1 MNRLWNFLTS
11 SPIRKGASLLS
22 ILTLASYV
30 TGLARDMLLARL
42 LGAGPVLDIYN
53 AAFAVPDVL
62 LNIFIAGALSA
73 AFIPVFSE
81 LLARKQTEEANQLAS
96 AMLTWAPLTMGAI
109 ASGAFVAMPWL
120 APLVAP
126 GFSLADQSTL
136 VEVSRLMLLSPIIF
150 ALSNTLGSMLV
161 AYDRFIAYGLSPILY
176 NLGIIGGIW
185 LAIDMGPAGLA
196 LGTIIGASLHLL
208 SRLIAVARSGF
219 TPTTTISHAT
229 VHLKRVGRLMLP
241 RMAGQPIEQLTFLLF
256 TNIASGLG
264 AGSIAILSFARNFQ
278 SVPVALFGISMSTA
292 IFGSLSRLWATGDR
306 NGFRRTLREAFPPLI
321 GITLLSTLFYILF
334 SGIVVSVFLGSGRF
348 DAAAIA
354 TTSSLLAWFAL
365 AIPAESCIHLFVRG
379 FYAIHDTWTPILIS
393 VPGLGLI
400 WLLASW
406 LTPII
411 GINGL
416 AIAYASAVSIEAF
429 TLGGL
434 LYYRVSNT

>member
-1 MNRLWNFLTS
+1 MNKLWDLMAS
-11 SPIRKGASLLS
+11 SPLRRGASLLS
-22 ILTLASYV
+22 LLTLASYI

-81 LLARKQTEEANQLAS
+81 LLVRKQTEEANQLAS
-96 AMLTWAPLTMGAI
+96 AMLIWAPITMGTI
-109 ASGAFVAMPWL
+109 AAGAFVAMPWL

-126 GFSLADQSTL
+126 GFSPADQATL
-136 VEVSRLMLLSPIIF
+136 IEVSRLMLISPIIF

-161 AYDRFIAYGLSPILY
+161 AYDRFMAYGLSPVLY

-185 LAIDMGPAGLA
+185 LAIDMGPTGLA
-196 LGTIIGASLHLL
+196 LGTIIGATLHLM
-208 SRLIAVARSGF
+208 SRLVAVARSHF
-219 TPTTTISHAT
+219 TPTTAINHAT
-229 VHLKRVGRLMLP
+229 VHLKRVGKLMLP

-256 TNIASGLG
+256 TSVASGLG
-264 AGSIAILSFARNFQ
+264 AGSIAILNFARNFQ

-292 IFGSLSRLWATGDR
+292 IFGSLSRYWAVGDR
-306 NGFRRTLREAFPPLI
+306 AGFERTLKEAFPPLI
-321 GITLLSTLFYILF
+321 GVALLSTLFYILF
-334 SGIVVSVFLGSGRF
+334 SGIVVGVFLGSGRF
-348 DAAAIA
+348 DGATIT

-400 WLLASW
+400 WLLSSW

-416 AIAYASAVSIEAF
+416 AIAYASAVSLEAIA
-429 TLGGL
+429 LGGL
-434 LYYRVSNT
+434 LFYRLRRA